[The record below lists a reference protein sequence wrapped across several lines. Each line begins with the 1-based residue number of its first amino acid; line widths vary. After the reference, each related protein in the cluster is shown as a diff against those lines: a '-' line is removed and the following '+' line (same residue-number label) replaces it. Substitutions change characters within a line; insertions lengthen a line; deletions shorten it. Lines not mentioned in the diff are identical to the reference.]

1 VKLNLENFKS
11 YPNKFKEKLMSWEY
25 KTEEQMSYSFSID
38 LERNILSS
46 AGNDGWELIQIRDGV
61 YDLQPRVIYTFK
73 RRK

>member
-1 VKLNLENFKS
+1 MKLKIEYFES
-11 YPNKFKEKLMSWEY
+11 YSNKFKEKLMSWEY
-25 KTEEQMSYSFSID
+25 KTEEQMNYSFSIE

-61 YDLQPRVIYTFK
+61 YDLQSRVIYSFK